1 MKKYIFNGSIFRDS
15 SMDTKL
21 KYFGKTHESVLS
33 V

>member
-21 KYFGKTHESVLS
+21 KYFGKTQSVLS